1 MRGAKGFSLIEVML
15 VMAVFMVVSGA
26 VFSLL
31 GSAQVRYRSEQQLV
45 EALQG
50 ARIGLDVLTRDI
62 HRAGY
67 PPINSYDRNV
77 TLFAMDVANGYPARG
92 LVAVR
97 LPGMVGT
104 TLSTVCL
111 VDTDNPGAGASTC
124 DLPNPYELLIETDI
138 DPDNQAVPEQVEWIY
153 YRVAAPGTPHTSFPP
168 DGGGNRR
175 TLYRMVS
182 DKKQGA
188 DPRASGT
195 TKYRGIASRL
205 VPMIEDVMNDP
216 AGGADQWVFR
226 YVCTGGVT
234 VCAPGQ
240 IQEIHVELRVQT
252 RSPNLLVPATGGML
266 NYRTVTLRT
275 VARPINP

>member
-1 MRGAKGFSLIEVML
+1 MKGAKGFSLIEMML
-15 VMAVFMVVSGA
+15 VMGVFMVVSGA

-31 GSAQVRYRSEQQLV
+31 SAAQVRYRSEQQLV

-67 PPINSYDRNV
+67 PPVNSYDRNV
-77 TLFAMDVANGYPARG
+77 TLLGMDVANGYPTNRR
-92 LVAVR
+92 VAVR

-153 YRVAAPGTPHTSFPP
+153 YRIAAPAFGS
-168 DGGGNRR
+168 GNRR
-175 TLYRMVS
+175 TLYRMVT
-182 DKKQGA
+182 DKTPGA
-188 DPRASGT
+188 DPRDSGT